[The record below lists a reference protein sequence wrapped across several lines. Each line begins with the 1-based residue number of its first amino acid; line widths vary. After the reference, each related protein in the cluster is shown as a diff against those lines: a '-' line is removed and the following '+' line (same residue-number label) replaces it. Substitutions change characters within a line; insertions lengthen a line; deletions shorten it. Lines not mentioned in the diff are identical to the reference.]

1 MMAIFDIGS
10 NDGSN
15 GLAFAMLNPNIK
27 VYSFEPN
34 PYLKKIILGNKKKIE
49 KKFKIYLKNFFFF
62 QEAVSNENKKKLFYI
77 TKNDAASSLLKPRK
91 KLHKYWTDNKD
102 DTIKNIADWIKIKRK
117 IKIKTIKLS
126 DFCKKKKINKICYIH
141 CDTQGND
148 LRVFEGLG
156 FYRSLVQ
163 KGVLESIVNPKLSL
177 YNNSTNLKKIKK
189 RFKQWGYK
197 INNVHEF
204 HKRNP
209 ERNIYFTNSKILKND
224 YFIFP
229 TEKNMRLLSRVLRDK
244 TRIKDLVN
252 IFFIS
257 KKFNN

>member
-1 MMAIFDIGS
+1 M
-10 NDGSN
+10 
-15 GLAFAMLNPNIK
+15 
-27 VYSFEPN
+27 
-34 PYLKKIILGNKKKIE
+34 
-49 KKFKIYLKNFFFF
+49 
-62 QEAVSNENKKKLFYI
+62 
-77 TKNDAASSLLKPRK
+77 
-91 KLHKYWTDNKD
+91 
-102 DTIKNIADWIKIKRK
+102 
-117 IKIKTIKLS
+117 
-126 DFCKKKKINKICYIH
+126 
-141 CDTQGND
+141 
-148 LRVFEGLG
+148 G

-197 INNVHEF
+197 INIVHEF

-229 TEKNMRLLSRVLRDK
+229 TEKNMRLLSRVLRGK